1 MMVSYMTAYDALR
14 QQRAITNI
22 SIEAEKEQK
31 EWLNKW
37 QRASLAAVCILG
49 IISIIG
55 GIILCL

>member
-1 MMVSYMTAYDALR
+1 MMVSYRNAYDSLR

-22 SIEAEKEQK
+22 SVEAERQQK
-31 EWLNKW
+31 EWLYNW
-37 QRASLAAVCILG
+37 QRASLAATCILG